1 MNETVNRFLL
11 RGDEFMLEMHSKPP
25 GSTYSACEPFTKN
38 GERIQKFMQTSDTNY
53 IYSNDLDKACFKHD
67 MAYGRYKDLKQLN
80 SIEALISQAL
90 VDLEI
95 SHGKFKTIVYEKE
108 KYDRM
113 KESIRNIKSTDKEDE
128 FLDFDIFL
136 DIFGYFFICF

>member
-1 MNETVNRFLL
+1 MSLCLKCIQNHLDLLIVLVNHLL
-11 RGDEFMLEMHSKPP
+11 KIEK
-25 GSTYSACEPFTKN
+25 
-38 GERIQKFMQTSDTNY
+38 DTNY
-53 IYSNDLDKACFKHD
+53 IYRNDLDKACFKHD

-95 SHGKFKTIVYEKE
+95 SHGEFKTIVYEKE

-136 DIFGYFFICF
+136 DIF